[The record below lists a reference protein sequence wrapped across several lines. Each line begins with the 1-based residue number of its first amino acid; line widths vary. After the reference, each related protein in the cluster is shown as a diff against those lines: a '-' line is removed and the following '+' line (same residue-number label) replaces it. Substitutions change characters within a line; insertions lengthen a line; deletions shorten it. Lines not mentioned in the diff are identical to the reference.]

1 MMTTMTACE
10 RVQQAE
16 DVTAELRTA
25 LQKAGITLPSLGVDP
40 VSCAGGFMAPLVELG
55 RCNLDTARRL
65 AGVLA
70 DYART
75 VAAEHGPEERRP

>member
-1 MMTTMTACE
+1 MRRMLTARE
-10 RVQQAE
+10 RMRQAE
-16 DVTAELRTA
+16 GVTAELRTA
-25 LQKAGITLPSLGVDP
+25 LRAVGITLPSLDVDP
-40 VSCAGGFMAPLVELG
+40 VSCASAHMAPLVELG

-75 VAAEHGPEERRP
+75 AVPGHGEEGPRP

>member
-1 MMTTMTACE
+1 M
-10 RVQQAE
+10 
-16 DVTAELRTA
+16 
-25 LQKAGITLPSLGVDP
+25 
-40 VSCAGGFMAPLVELG
+40 SCASGHLAPLVELG

-75 VAAEHGPEERRP
+75 AVPGHGEEERRP